1 MSLVSTVK
9 FVMPYGIVQHIF
21 RSKAARRRRMEAHN
35 AAYASVVKQQ
45 AKYSYGAAV
54 EFHRS
59 RGITSGHLTFGSM
72 PEATLDF
79 CSRSLD
85 ALLPDEGRPLV
96 GLHVGN
102 FLGISLS
109 HFTDYVRR
117 RNERSVIF
125 SIDPNIQ
132 HEGIESPQSHVI
144 AILNNFGLQRNAI
157 VGVGYSTHKT
167 ISNDGISFV
176 GPNGDEYDPYS
187 NFKAEQS
194 CEDVL
199 PNLAMLSPGRFD
211 FAVVDGNHEGGHL
224 KREVSVVAALLGSG
238 GLLILDDVSD
248 AWSEIKAEYDGLQA
262 HGWRAVGADGRVGI
276 LQRV

>member
-35 AAYASVVKQQ
+35 AAYASVVPAK
-45 AKYSYGAAV
+45 AKYSYNAAIA
-54 EFHRS
+54 FHRA

-79 CSRSLD
+79 CSRQLD
-85 ALLPDEGRPLV
+85 RMTPTGKPLV

-109 HFTDYVRR
+109 HFTDYVRSR
-117 RNERSVIF
+117 HEKSVIF
-125 SIDPNIQ
+125 SVDPNIQ
-132 HEGIESPQSHVI
+132 HEGIESPQNHVI
-144 AILNNFGLQRNAI
+144 AILNHFGLQKNAI

-167 ISNDGISFV
+167 ISNDGKAFV

-187 NFKAEQS
+187 NFNAEQS

-199 PNLAMLSPGRFD
+199 NNIALISPGRFD
-211 FAVVDGNHEGGHL
+211 FAVVDGNHEGSHL
-224 KREVSVVAALLGSG
+224 KRELAVVAGLLAHG

-248 AWSEIKAEYDGLQA
+248 AWGEIKAEYDGMQGN
-262 HGWRAVGADGRVGI
+262 GWRAVAADGRVGI
-276 LQRV
+276 LQRC